1 MLCYLCVNSGISYLY
16 DRDEIVD
23 MVVLYVYDDMY
34 GCHVICVKLIAMR
47 VNYYHVYD
55 GVV

>member
-23 MVVLYVYDDMY
+23 MVVLYMYDDMY
-34 GCHVICVKLIAMR
+34 GCHVICVSYG